1 MTKNKGKKYS
11 LTDFFVGYFENV
23 GKLTLANL
31 MICVPMAFFGGIIYV
46 LSLFGLLNIFS
57 LFLFIPLISPFV
69 GGLFYVCLKVVRG
82 QKLSLFKDYIK
93 GIKENALYFFLD
105 SLIFYFVGIGMFITF
120 SYYRTGIEGAAMFIS
135 FFLSLIGLLFFI
147 CFQNNILTMSVSV
160 KLKFSEIIKNS
171 VVLVVTGLF
180 GHFKTILSISLIAII
195 LYTMNVVAGNAI
207 VILIV
212 GAISTLFFL
221 PVLCTYIIVFNTYQ
235 AIEKQ
240 IVLPY
245 QEETENAAVK
255 KSNNFS
261 EITPAE
267 IKELR
272 VLAKGPDDE
281 YVSFRG
287 RMLRRSTIRRL
298 IENHSDVE

>member
-31 MICVPMAFFGGIIYV
+31 MICVPMAFFGGIIYI

-135 FFLSLIGLLFFI
+135 FILSLIGLLFFI

-212 GAISTLFFL
+212 GVISTLFLL

-272 VLAKGPDDE
+272 VLTKGPDDE

>member
-93 GIKENALYFFLD
+93 GIKENVLYFFLD

-135 FFLSLIGLLFFI
+135 FILSLIGLLFFI